1 METPIP
7 IKKISATERFNF
19 IGLNMKKF
27 LKKHLEFFIVFGLI
41 TLFAI
46 FYLWDSIVITVFP
59 GQTGVYFRR
68 FFNKGTVIEKNYGEG
83 LHFILPWNKMYIYDV
98 RIQELKQNVEVLSQN
113 GLTINVQ
120 VSVRYYLLKE
130 EVPLLHQ
137 KVGELYR
144 EKVIIP
150 STISSVREVIG
161 KYLPEELYTTS
172 RYIIQDEILVGT
184 IEETGRLPIIYS
196 NMIIEIIRLPEMINR
211 AIESKLKQQQE
222 YLEYKYKI
230 LQTEEEKKRKI
241 IEASGIKIY
250 QQIITE
256 SLSEPLLKWQGI
268 QATKEIATSQNAKI
282 IIIGGKDG
290 LPIILN
296 TEDNSSKDRQSGAP
310 VPLKENI
317 TIPENKLEKKPAE
330 DKEKTPEPKEKDL
343 SSDIIRQSHSIEV
356 SEKILNAIKTINE
369 KLGRD
374 AVGYNDPVIQTKQKQ

>member
-1 METPIP
+1 
-7 IKKISATERFNF
+7 
-19 IGLNMKKF
+19 MKKF

-41 TLFAI
+41 SLFAI
-46 FYLWDSIVITVFP
+46 FYLWDAIFITVFP
-59 GQTGVYFRR
+59 GQAGVYFKR
-68 FFNKGTVIEKNYGEG
+68 FFNKGTVIEKSYGEG

-130 EVPLLHQ
+130 EVSLLHQ
-137 KVGELYR
+137 KVGEQYR

-196 NMIIEIIRLPEMINR
+196 NMIIEVIRLPEMINR
-211 AIESKLKQQQE
+211 AIESKLKHQQE

-230 LQTEEEKKRKI
+230 LKTEEEKKRKI

-256 SLSEPLLKWQGI
+256 SLSEQLLKWQGI
-268 QATKEIATSQNAKI
+268 QATKDIATSENAKI

-296 TEDNSSKDRQSGAP
+296 TEDNSSKDRQSGTP
-310 VPLKENI
+310 VPSKENI
-317 TIPENKLEKKPAE
+317 PTSETNPEKIPAE
-330 DKEKTPEPKEKDL
+330 DKEKTPDAKGKNL
-343 SSDIIRQSHSIEV
+343 SSDIILQGQGIGV
-356 SEKILNAIKTINE
+356 SEKIINAIKTINE
-369 KLGRD
+369 KLDRD
-374 AVGYNDPVIQTKQKQ
+374 AFEYSDPVIQTK

>member
-1 METPIP
+1 
-7 IKKISATERFNF
+7 
-19 IGLNMKKF
+19 MKKF